1 MIKVVNAA
9 DLYRRPLLAASM
21 FKDRAA
27 QFKYRLGWDAV
38 KLDDLGLEFDDYDTL
53 NPIYVM
59 VEDENGEHCGS
70 GRMMPTTGRT
80 MIAEHF
86 SDLTGGVPIS
96 SPLIWEITRLCV
108 SPRLDKAD
116 PFARRVPAALLY
128 AGCDLALRSGVAFC
142 VAVFFKPML
151 RVFRSAGFEPE
162 VIGSRPSPEGEIMAG
177 LWEITRE
184 STDRL
189 AERAGV
195 DPTVD
200 LRYFPNEA
208 RFGFDR
214 ATTAA
219 TTAATVTTATRAATT
234 PALAV
239 AA

>member
-38 KLDDLGLEFDDYDTL
+38 KLDDLGLEFDDYDAL

-86 SDLTGGVPIS
+86 SDLTGGVPLS

-108 SPRLDKAD
+108 SPRLDKGD
-116 PFARRVPAALLY
+116 PMSRRVPAALLY
-128 AGCDLALRSGVAFC
+128 AGCDLALRSGVEFC
-142 VAVFFKPML
+142 TAVFFKPML
-151 RVFRSAGFEPE
+151 RVFKQAGFVPE
-162 VIGSRPSPEGEIMAG
+162 VIGSRPSAEGEILAG
-177 LWEITRE
+177 LWEMTRE
-184 STDRL
+184 ATDQL

-208 RFGFDR
+208 HFGFDR
-214 ATTAA
+214 AAVETKTAKTRTVA
-219 TTAATVTTATRAATT
+219 GAA
-234 PALAV
+234 PDLAI
-239 AA
+239 AC